1 MFSQVMQRKCKCALL
16 SEITQPESAEYYINS
31 KVIAYLERQ
40 TMKIVKGYCLPEI
53 LKWPVKDNICSMW
66 HDWNNVIILFD
77 ILTMVIQCYPF
88 F

>member
-40 TMKIVKGYCLPEI
+40 TMKIVKGL
-53 LKWPVKDNICSMW
+53 
-66 HDWNNVIILFD
+66 LFARD
-77 ILTMVIQCYPF
+77 PKVASKG
-88 F
+88 